1 MNDKNQKRWLMRIG
15 GVFLVLAGFGAEVIV
30 AKLIGLILFVYS
42 FIWPVYKVT
51 VVEND
56 DGKNQ
61 RSIDN
66 MNQIQK

>member
-15 GVFLVLAGFGAEVIV
+15 GVFLILAGFGADVIV

-42 FIWPVYKVT
+42 FFWPEYKIT

-56 DGKNQ
+56 DRKKQGPTDD
-61 RSIDN
+61 I
-66 MNQIQK
+66 NQIQK